1 MTGITW
7 ARALYDYE
15 AQTHEEL
22 SFLEGALIKIVRKDD
37 NGVDDGYWEGEL
49 NGRRG
54 VFPSLVVEEILDPN
68 DDQVI
73 GNHQVTVNHQVISS
87 DQVVK
92 GDGFTW
98 EGELNSHSG
107 VFPSLVLDE
116 ILDPNDDQVIG
127 NHQVI
132 SNHQVIGNHQVI
144 SCDQVVKG
152 NRLAGKES

>member
-73 GNHQVTVNHQVISS
+73 GNHQVIGSHQVTSDHQIISS

-92 GDGFTW
+92 GGGFTW

-107 VFPSLVLDE
+107 VFPSLVAEE
-116 ILDPNDDQVIG
+116 ILDLNDDQVTG

-132 SNHQVIGNHQVI
+132 NSV
-144 SCDQVVKG
+144 QVVKG
-152 NRLAGKES
+152 DELARRKS

>member
-73 GNHQVTVNHQVISS
+73 SS
-87 DQVVK
+87 DWVIYDGWVVVDHDIVIEVRK
-92 GDGFTW
+92 GDGRFVW
-98 EGELNSHSG
+98 EM
-107 VFPSLVLDE
+107 
-116 ILDPNDDQVIG
+116 
-127 NHQVI
+127 
-132 SNHQVIGNHQVI
+132 
-144 SCDQVVKG
+144 
-152 NRLAGKES
+152 

>member
-73 GNHQVTVNHQVISS
+73 GNHQVTGNHQVISS

-92 GDGFTW
+92 GGGSTW

-107 VFPSLVLDE
+107 VFPFLVMEE
-116 ILDPNDDQVIG
+116 ILDLNDDQVTG

-132 SNHQVIGNHQVI
+132 SNHQV
-144 SCDQVVKG
+144 VKG
-152 NRLAGKES
+152 DGLAGKDN